1 MTAAR
6 PPADDDSFDALFER
20 ITRDGAST
28 SGRASTRFRAF
39 ADLKTLVEDV
49 RVCRGRHA
57 RSIEE
62 DDADASEEDAE
73 DVFEASTPFT
83 GPRARR
89 GVVKSPRVERASS
102 DARATASPETL
113 LRFLRES
120 ERDREVLEGGAEAL
134 EERMERKDAEARDAL
149 EEAKAE
155 AREWRERCKQL
166 RRDVPERW
174 LSVFESY
181 DAEIDRLGRENFT
194 LQERLH
200 VALAAELSRDDA
212 PLGVDAAEGAAD
224 GDADGDAFVS
234 IHLRRALRA
243 VTLERDAIAAK
254 LADVDRR
261 ERQMNLIRRHSEGV
275 SKRLARVERL
285 LVAETARAADAIAR
299 AERADAAT
307 ASIISDYES
316 QLSSAR
322 ALIESLALR
331 CDVDDLRAV
340 ARAHDRAHPPRAS
353 PTSSHRARSRASE
366 R

>member
-28 SGRASTRFRAF
+28 SGRASTRVRAF

-49 RVCRGRHA
+49 RVSRGRHA
-57 RSIEE
+57 RSIED
-62 DDADASEEDAE
+62 DDADASEEDVNDA
-73 DVFEASTPFT
+73 FGASTPSA
-83 GPRARR
+83 GAGARR
-89 GVVKSPRVERASS
+89 GTVKSPRVDYSS
-102 DARATASPETL
+102 LDARAAASPETL

-174 LSVFESY
+174 LGVFESY
-181 DAEIDRLGRENFT
+181 DAEIDRLGRENFA

-200 VALAAELSRDDA
+200 VALAAELARDEA
-212 PLGVDAAEGAAD
+212 PRGVDDVD
-224 GDADGDAFVS
+224 GDAEGDASVS

-261 ERQMNLIRRHSEGV
+261 ERQMNLIRRHSEGT

-299 AERADAAT
+299 AERADATT

-331 CDVDDLRAV
+331 CDADDLREV
-340 ARAHDRAHPPRAS
+340 ARAHDRAR
-353 PTSSHRARSRASE
+353 PTRSVASHR
-366 R
+366 